1 MRTIIDIAKLDFA
14 YQRTKV
20 LCGIDLRVGEGTTL
34 GLIGPNGG
42 GKTTLVRLLIGL
54 LKPDKGTIR
63 VAGLSSQQAV
73 ARGDLIGYL
82 PQNPTFETRFPL
94 SVRQVVTL
102 GLAGRTG
109 LLRSH
114 AAEDLRF
121 VEELLDRAALSD
133 LANLPV
139 SDLSGGQL
147 QRTLI
152 ARALAPRP
160 KILILDEPTTGIDM
174 RGQRG
179 FVDLITQLKAELGL
193 TILFISHDLR
203 AVTALCD
210 RVACLDMHLHYHD
223 TPHHMPPDLVYNM
236 FACDLQAMGI
246 GDTHHTCAVHAPTI
260 QHTHLE
266 DPKRSNSTAELTK
279 ARRNHEDIKKS

>member
-1 MRTIIDIAKLDFA
+1 MPSIIDIAGLDFA

-20 LCGIDLRVGEGTTL
+20 LCGIDLRVSEGTTL

-42 GKTTLVRLLIGL
+42 GKTTLVQLLIGL
-54 LKPDKGTIR
+54 LKPDRGTIR

-73 ARGDLIGYL
+73 KRGDLIGYL
-82 PQNPTFETRFPL
+82 PQNPTFESRFPI
-94 SVRQVVTL
+94 SVRQVVRL

-114 AAEDLRF
+114 TPADLRF
-121 VEELLDRAALSD
+121 VEELIDRAALSD
-133 LANLPV
+133 LADLPV
-139 SDLSGGQL
+139 SELSGGQL

-179 FVDLITQLKAELGL
+179 FVDLITHFKNQLGL
-193 TILFISHDLR
+193 TIVFVSHDLR
-203 AVTALCD
+203 AVTALSD
-210 RVACLDMHLHYHD
+210 RVACLDVHLHYHD
-223 TPHHMPPDLVYNM
+223 TPHHMPADLVYNM

-246 GDTHHTCAVHAPTI
+246 GDTHHTCAVHAATTPTA
-260 QHTHLE
+260 
-266 DPKRSNSTAELTK
+266 P
-279 ARRNHEDIKKS
+279 